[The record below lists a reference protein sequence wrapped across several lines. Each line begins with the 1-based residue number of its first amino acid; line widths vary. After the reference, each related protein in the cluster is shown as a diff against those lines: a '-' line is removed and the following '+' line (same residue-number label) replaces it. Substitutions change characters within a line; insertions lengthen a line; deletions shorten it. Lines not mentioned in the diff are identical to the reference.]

1 MMTKSCSR
9 FRGSILPSAAILTL
23 AALATQAANAETIF
37 TVNGVD
43 VDSAVVDTY
52 FESRLGGQGAQ
63 ATPEQREVLMQELRD
78 IYLLTTQAD
87 AKALE
92 AEPRIAAQI
101 EIQKRGIL
109 AQAVAGRFFDNLE
122 ITEEELLNEYNEQVK
137 LAPPLQFKARHI
149 LVESQGE
156 AVEIISQLDGGADFA
171 ELAREKSIGP
181 TGPNG
186 GDLDW
191 FSPDTM
197 VGPFSA
203 AVQAMENGTYSKEP
217 VQTQFGWHVILLEDS
232 RESTPPTFEASR
244 QNVEGAVRNNK
255 FQAYIESLR
264 NANAE

>member
-1 MMTKSCSR
+1 MMTKSRSR
-9 FRGSILPSAAILTL
+9 FRGSILPSAAILAL
-23 AALATQAANAETIF
+23 AAFGTQAANAETIF

-92 AEPRIAAQI
+92 SEPRIAAQI

-109 AQAVAGRFFDNLE
+109 AQAVAGRFFENLE
-122 ITEEELLNEYNEQVK
+122 LTEEELLNEYNEQVK

-191 FSPDTM
+191 FSPNTM

-203 AVQAMENGTYSKEP
+203 AVQAMENGSYSKEP
-217 VQTQFGWHVILLEDS
+217 VQTQFGWHVILREDS

-244 QNVEGAVRNNK
+244 QNIESAVRNNK

-264 NANAE
+264 TADAE